1 LRDSIRIL
9 NLQFN
14 VCHGV
19 RPEEE
24 TLPQPFE
31 VDVEITLDLSEAAA
45 SDRLKDT
52 LDYSRIVA
60 AVREVM
66 NGERCRL
73 LEHLAGRIVERV
85 CELVRCGEVVVR
97 VRKPRA
103 PLVVPFKTVEIELRR
118 DVRGTREI
126 DSK

>member
-1 LRDSIRIL
+1 LRDSMRIL

-14 VCHGV
+14 ACHGV

-52 LDYSRIVA
+52 LDYSRVVA
-60 AVREVM
+60 AVQEVM

-73 LEHLAGRIVERV
+73 LERLAGKIVERL
-85 CELVRCGEVVVR
+85 CGLVRRGEVVVR

-118 DVRGTREI
+118 EVGDVRGI